1 MKIVK
6 LADLNEEGRVCTSI
20 DLSNVE
26 IVDIRD
32 TSSVNSDVIR
42 GRIEFNHGVGW
53 ANCDRWWIG
62 GACGL
67 RVTFE
72 GGTTA
77 EFTNLKLDG
86 RYGNRDNIDATV
98 KQLICLVF
106 GNDDVIR
113 EPETDMPDIF

>member
-20 DLSNVE
+20 DLSDVE

-32 TSSVNSDVIR
+32 TNSVNSDNIR

-53 ANCDRWWIG
+53 ANCDCWWLG
-62 GACGL
+62 GAYGL

-77 EFTNLKLDG
+77 EFTNLKLNP

-98 KQLICLVF
+98 KQLIRLVF
-106 GNDDVIR
+106 GNDDVIG